1 MINNQR
7 QMFLA
12 RSRWRKRVWST
23 SAHRF
28 TTPRLQSSSKG
39 EDHHICDFAKSLGVG
54 KTLYNIYIYTYDIIH
69 SIYIHIICMYF
80 WDL

>member
-1 MINNQR
+1 MGHGFQFAMLNNQR

-54 KTLYNIYIYTYDIIH
+54 KTLYIYIV
-69 SIYIHIICMYF
+69 YIHIIIYT
-80 WDL
+80 